1 MVEQLNEFIETA
13 ELEMSEAVDFL
24 KRELSHLRA
33 GKANPVLLD
42 GVKVE
47 YYGSMTPL
55 SQMASVTAPD
65 PRMLVITP
73 WDKTTIPLIEK
84 AILASGLGLNPSND
98 GIIVRVPL
106 PILSEERRNE
116 LVKVAKEVVERGRV
130 SVRNSRRTANDHIK
144 KKVKDDSLPEDS
156 RFEAEDVIQKLTD
169 KHIEMIEEALKTK
182 KKIFLR
188 FKISMESGIKN
199 LDDTIQHGPDL
210 HAI

>member
-84 AILASGLGLNPSND
+84 AILASVLGLNPSND

-169 KHIEMIEEALKTK
+169 KHIEMIEEALKHKEKDILTV
-182 KKIFLR
+182 
-188 FKISMESGIKN
+188 
-199 LDDTIQHGPDL
+199 
-210 HAI
+210 